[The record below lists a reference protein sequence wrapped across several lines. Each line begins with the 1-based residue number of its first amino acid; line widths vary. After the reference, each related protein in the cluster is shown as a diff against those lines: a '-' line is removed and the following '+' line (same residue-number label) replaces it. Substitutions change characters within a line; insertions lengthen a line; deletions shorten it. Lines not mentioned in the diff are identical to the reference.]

1 MRSKLYLFL
10 LLAFLPAVAL
20 AAPGKK
26 LPVEQLRFGKYRI
39 VSVVPT
45 GFRSV
50 RANIEMEVRNDTSD
64 FLLQD
69 VALTVFRKGNP
80 FLEGAC
86 GEIRVSKGVSRVSAV
101 GEFELCPDVGLW
113 SALKALRDL
122 DMGEYSGDIQ
132 LTVVSEKGKRYAYAQ
147 QGVSMASLG
156 QSPEKA
162 VKEVPRKK
170 EEVPQTVD
178 APGKTEV
185 PRETVRPD
193 SPEKKEKKADPPA
206 KKTRRWRWRFWKK
219 R

>member
-1 MRSKLYLFL
+1 MKSKLSLFL
-10 LLAFLPAVAL
+10 LLAFLPAVVL

-26 LPVEQLRFGKYRI
+26 LPVEQIRFGKYRI

-86 GEIRVSKGVSRVSAV
+86 EDIRVTRGVSKVSAV
-101 GEFELCPDVGLW
+101 GEFELCQDVGLW

-122 DMGEYSGDIQ
+122 DMGEYSSDIQ
-132 LTVVSEKGKRYAYAQ
+132 LTVVSGKGKKYAYAQ

-156 QSPEKA
+156 QAPKKA
-162 VKEVPRKK
+162 VKESPGNK
-170 EEVPQTVD
+170 EVPQKVET
-178 APGKTEV
+178 PEKTEK
-185 PRETVRPD
+185 PKETIQPD
-193 SPEKKEKKADPPA
+193 KPSKKADQPA